1 MSKDQTMSKTIHVQ
15 SLPHLQA
22 LIASNTY
29 LVLDFYADWC
39 GPCHA
44 IAPIYEQL
52 ANNFTAENGIAF
64 GKVNVDVQRDVA
76 QRYQITAMPTFVVIK
91 DGNVVDSIR
100 GANPPALKNAIT
112 KAAGELSKLAEEK
125 QRKEQQQKVSESK
138 NDVAVSGGYSLNSGS
153 NWRMS
158 LN

>member
-1 MSKDQTMSKTIHVQ
+1 MSKTVHVQ

-22 LIASNTY
+22 LIASNSY

-44 IAPIYEQL
+44 IAPFYEQL
-52 ANNFTAENGIAF
+52 SNNFSAENGIAF

-91 DGNVVDSIR
+91 DGNVVESIR
-100 GANPPALKNAIT
+100 GANPPALKNAVT
-112 KAAGELSKLAEEK
+112 KAAGDLAKLAEEK
-125 QRKEQQQKVSESK
+125 KRKEQQQQQQASEAK
-138 NDVAVSGGYSLNSGS
+138 NDTTVSGGYTLNTGS

-158 LN
+158 LT